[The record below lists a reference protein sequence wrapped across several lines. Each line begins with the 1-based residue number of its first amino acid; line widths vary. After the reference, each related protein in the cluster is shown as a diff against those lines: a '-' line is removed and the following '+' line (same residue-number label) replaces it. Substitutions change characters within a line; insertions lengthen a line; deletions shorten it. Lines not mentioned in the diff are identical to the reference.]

1 MKKILFFSLFLGL
14 TLLSPKLFSQI
25 AISVT
30 SSIAPPPLPE
40 YEQPPCP
47 VDGYLW
53 TPGYWGYN
61 DDGYYW
67 VPGVWVSPPQIGYM
81 WTPCYWSFELGIY
94 GWHQGYWGRHI
105 GYYGGVNYGHG
116 YGGHG
121 FGGGRWEGR
130 HFKYNT
136 AVVNVNRTFVHHTYF
151 DRSVIVRNRNIN
163 NHSSFNGGVGT
174 KSKPSVREQG
184 VMKQHHLDYT
194 NEQQTHQQK
203 ASQNKE
209 QFESNN
215 HGKPSMLSVDN
226 VGGNHFG
233 VQQKKVIVSPTNT
246 TKPEINNHSQ
256 GNNNTHQPNIDKPN
270 NNTGNNIAYPN
281 HQSNP
286 QQPKAQQQVIPPVQ
300 PLRPVAPVF
309 QQPRTQQAPRPQQL
323 QPIHPQQQFQT
334 HSLQPHHFERPPAPA
349 QHFENRK

>member
-14 TLLSPKLFSQI
+14 TLLSPKLYSQI

-30 SSIAPPPLPE
+30 SSFAPPPLPE

-121 FGGGRWEGR
+121 FG
-130 HFKYNT
+130 
-136 AVVNVNRTFVHHTYF
+136 VV
-151 DRSVIVRNRNIN
+151 DGKADI
-163 NHSSFNGGVGT
+163 SSII
-174 KSKPSVREQG
+174 
-184 VMKQHHLDYT
+184 L
-194 NEQQTHQQK
+194 
-203 ASQNKE
+203 
-209 QFESNN
+209 
-215 HGKPSMLSVDN
+215 
-226 VGGNHFG
+226 
-233 VQQKKVIVSPTNT
+233 
-246 TKPEINNHSQ
+246 
-256 GNNNTHQPNIDKPN
+256 
-270 NNTGNNIAYPN
+270 
-281 HQSNP
+281 
-286 QQPKAQQQVIPPVQ
+286 
-300 PLRPVAPVF
+300 PL
-309 QQPRTQQAPRPQQL
+309 
-323 QPIHPQQQFQT
+323 
-334 HSLQPHHFERPPAPA
+334 
-349 QHFENRK
+349 